1 MSQMMLIEFGM
12 HAISK
17 INTIPKK
24 KKKKNTLVIMV
35 ASINPLAVR

>member
-24 KKKKNTLVIMV
+24 KKKNTLVIMV